1 MQLGH
6 FKNDFVKNK
15 IKKSPTGKNFGVFS
29 TRYSQKYILN
39 RKFNPNMDKIRA
51 FFQDKGTF
59 YDLQKRAAGEALPLP
74 LSCVPALNVFF
85 VIFVYSEFELKFT
98 APN

>member
-6 FKNDFVKNK
+6 FNKDFVKNK

-39 RKFNPNMDKIRA
+39 RKFNPNMDKTR
-51 FFQDKGTF
+51 
-59 YDLQKRAAGEALPLP
+59 
-74 LSCVPALNVFF
+74 VFF
-85 VIFVYSEFELKFT
+85 PKSGHFLWSSKKGGRGG
-98 APN
+98 PSPPP